1 MQFHPYYINGTHP
14 CTILQAAGGRMS
26 FFYSIYF
33 APATD
38 VSAEAISAICSAGAE
53 NRRIVGATL
62 DQASTAAL
70 GKALHGWSH
79 LKSLSLA
86 YNSFDSSF
94 NEQALLQIVQA
105 VLQVDDMKVFTPPT
119 LVAAEVFDATIQ
131 SRPLSSCAFRFLGS
145 E

>member
-1 MQFHPYYINGTHP
+1 
-14 CTILQAAGGRMS
+14 MS

-62 DQASTAAL
+62 D
-70 GKALHGWSH
+70 
-79 LKSLSLA
+79 
-86 YNSFDSSF
+86 
-94 NEQALLQIVQA
+94 QA